1 MGLGRLLK
9 IGTLDVSF
17 GCRIVHPSDSSCI
30 SEGILGSGFTAIS
43 GFVGICFCLFLGV
56 QEGRRLFVDRAG
68 KSSFQV
74 QFLSTLAGFHVI
86 FKGFGWVV
94 DLLKLQSVLRY

>member
-17 GCRIVHPSDSSCI
+17 GCRIVHPSDSTCI

-56 QEGRRLFVDRAG
+56 QEGRVCLWIVLEKA
-68 KSSFQV
+68 V
-74 QFLSTLAGFHVI
+74 
-86 FKGFGWVV
+86 FKCNF
-94 DLLKLQSVLRY
+94 